1 MQIIDGIEYLDG
13 DEAIALLGVKKA
25 TLYAYVSRGLLDSF
39 RQAVGR
45 KRLYRR
51 DAIER
56 LCELRPSEEAAPVP
70 HNDSDNA
77 LHIDD
82 DGVLRD
88 VRLPDAASWAGEH

>member
-1 MQIIDGIEYLDG
+1 MQMIDGVDYLDG
-13 DEAIALLGVKKA
+13 DEAVALLGVKKA

-51 DAIER
+51 DAVER
-56 LCELRPSEEAAPVP
+56 LCELRPSEESVAFPQ
-70 HNDSDNA
+70 
-77 LHIDD
+77 IDA

-88 VRLPDAASWAGEH
+88 VNLPDAASWAGEH